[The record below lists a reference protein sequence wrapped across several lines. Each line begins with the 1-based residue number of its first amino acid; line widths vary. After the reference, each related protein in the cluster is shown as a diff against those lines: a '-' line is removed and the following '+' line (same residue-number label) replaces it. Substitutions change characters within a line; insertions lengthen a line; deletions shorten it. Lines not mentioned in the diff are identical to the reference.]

1 MFVLT
6 ADQMKAADGYA
17 IRTMG
22 IPGVTL
28 MGSAAQGIAETI
40 HEMSPGAR
48 RAVMVCGS
56 GNNGG
61 DGLALAG
68 ILALQGADVS
78 VVLASARALSE
89 DAAYYFNRLPEQVRT
104 LRFADDGEQCLREI
118 AGADVV
124 VDALYGTGFRGS
136 LTGAAAELAAA
147 MNASAAAVCSV
158 DIPSGCNCDNRRRG
172 GRRRA
177 GGLYGDLF
185 Q

>member
-61 DGLALAG
+61 DGCG
-68 ILALQGADVS
+68 ILFQPV
-78 VVLASARALSE
+78 
-89 DAAYYFNRLPEQVRT
+89 
-104 LRFADDGEQCLREI
+104 
-118 AGADVV
+118 AGA
-124 VDALYGTGFRGS
+124 
-136 LTGAAAELAAA
+136 GA
-147 MNASAAAVCSV
+147 NASIC
-158 DIPSGCNCDNRRRG
+158 

-177 GGLYGDLF
+177 VSA
-185 Q
+185 

>member
-1 MFVLT
+1 MFVFT
-6 ADQMKAADGYA
+6 EDQMKAADGYA

-136 LTGAAAELAAA
+136 LRGGRACRRHERVGRRRVQRGHSERLQLRY
-147 MNASAAAVCSV
+147 
-158 DIPSGCNCDNRRRG
+158 RRRG